1 MRYDAE
7 HRQQTREKVVRKAA
21 EVVRE
26 FGPDKISVAELMAKV
41 GLTHGGFYAHF
52 KSKDDL
58 VREAISHIFNERNEA
73 LKKILE
79 DSGPAEGLSGYIDLY
94 LSTLHRNRRDKGCPM
109 AALIGDL
116 ARMPIA
122 VRKRFDA
129 DIQGQTDLIAGALK
143 AMKQPQ
149 PDALAASVL
158 AEMVGAI
165 AIARAVSDDETSDRI
180 IEAAR
185 TNIKARIG
193 LATHK

>member
-21 EVVRE
+21 EAIRE
-26 FGPDKISVAELMAKV
+26 FGPDKISVADLMAKA

-58 VREAISHIFNERNEA
+58 VSEAISYIFNERYKA
-73 LKKILE
+73 LQKTLE
-79 DSGPAEGLSGYIDLY
+79 EDGPVEGLSAYIDMY
-94 LSTLHRNRRDKGCPM
+94 LSTLHRNRRDKGCPL

-116 ARMPIA
+116 PRMPTS

-129 DIQGQTDLIAGALK
+129 DIQGQTNLIAAALK
-143 AMKQPQ
+143 AMKQPK
-149 PDALAASVL
+149 PDTLAASLL

-165 AIARAVSDDETSDRI
+165 AIARAVSDDETSARI
-180 IEAAR
+180 IDAAR
-185 TNIKARIG
+185 ANIKTRLG
-193 LATHK
+193 LAAHK

>member
-26 FGPDKISVAELMAKV
+26 FGPDKISVADLMSKV

-73 LKKILE
+73 LRNVLE
-79 DSGPAEGLSGYIDLY
+79 DAGPSEGLSAYIDMY

-116 ARMPIA
+116 ARMPVA

-129 DIQGQTDLIAGALK
+129 DIQVQTDLIAGALK
-143 AMKQPQ
+143 EMKQPQ

-165 AIARAVSDDETSDRI
+165 AIARAVSNEETSERI
-180 IEAAR
+180 LDATR

-193 LATHK
+193 LAAHK